1 MQIEELTARRE
12 KEQQATAKLRQKLEG
27 TIGEEQEILRR
38 WQDLDEELQEAEVD
52 KASFL
57 GAKQKEKEVALEK
70 AQVAESSLEELKEKF
85 RELRRQQE
93 KMLAEVET
101 AEAEGCDA
109 VDLLVRECEGLKAR
123 KTAAG
128 ERRASAERDR
138 ASLFAEA
145 QSVEHA
151 VRDERSHKAEAAK
164 QAAHYRELLDKV
176 L

>member
-1 MQIEELTARRE
+1 MT
-12 KEQQATAKLRQKLEG
+12 LRQKLEA
-27 TIGEEQEILRR
+27 TITEEQDILRR

-52 KASFL
+52 KATFL
-57 GAKQKEKEVALEK
+57 GAKQKEKEAALEK

-85 RELRRQQE
+85 RELRRQEE
-93 KMLAEVET
+93 KMLREVET
-101 AEAEGCDA
+101 AEAEGRDA
-109 VDLLVRECEGLKAR
+109 VDLLLRESEALKAR
-123 KTAAG
+123 KAASG

-151 VRDERSHKAEAAK
+151 VRDQRSRKAEAAG
-164 QAAHYRELLDKV
+164 QATHYRELLEKV